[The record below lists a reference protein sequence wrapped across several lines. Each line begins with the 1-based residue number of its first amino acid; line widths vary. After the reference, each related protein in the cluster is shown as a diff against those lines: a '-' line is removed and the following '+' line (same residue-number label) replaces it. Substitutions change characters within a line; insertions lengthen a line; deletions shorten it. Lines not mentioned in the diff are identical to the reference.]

1 MSRRSKGKKEAND
14 GRGKRKIAAYV
25 CTFILV
31 VAAISYLFLTR
42 LNQQTPPEALALNKS
57 VTLDGGAGGDDWA
70 VGLVFDDAAHVLY
83 VTGFITVPGEG
94 ADVWLAKYDDSLNQ
108 MSNVTYSGPAHGDD
122 MGYTICLGED
132 GYLYIVGYV
141 VNPSSGRDIWIAKY
155 HTNLT
160 LVSNVTVDGSMHQT
174 DDGYGVAFDNDGNLL
189 VAGTVTDIGEGYNIF
204 IGKYDTNLNQIENIT
219 LDGPS
224 HMTDKA
230 RFFEIDSDG
239 YIYISGSMSQV
250 GSNYDIWLAKLDGD
264 LNILEQRTIAGPT
277 TGEDKGYG
285 LALANDGTLFAVGA
299 MTNEGEGLDIWLAA
313 FDTSLELL
321 RNVTISGPGSGED
334 AAYSLFLE
342 GDGDL
347 VLTGI
352 YTELDGGPNILVAKF
367 KPDFTHTQNMTF
379 DGAGGGYDSG
389 FAIIQTSGLG
399 VYVSGSTASVTTG
412 MDMWLAS
419 FEYPTV

>member
-1 MSRRSKGKKEAND
+1 MSRRSKSKKQSSN
-14 GRGKRKIAAYV
+14 GRGKRQIAAYA
-25 CTFILV
+25 CAFILV

-42 LNQQTPPEALALNKS
+42 INQQTPPEALALNKS

-70 VGLVFDDAAHVLY
+70 VGLVFDDSTHVLY
-83 VTGFITVPGEG
+83 VTGFITVPEEG
-94 ADVWLAKYDDSLNQ
+94 GDVWLAKYDNSLNQ
-108 MSNVTYSGPAHGDD
+108 LSNVTYSGPSHGDD

-141 VNPSSGRDIWIAKY
+141 VNPSSDRDIWIAKY

-160 LVSNVTVDGSMHQT
+160 LVSNVTVDGSAHET

-189 VAGTVTDIGEGYNIF
+189 VAGTVTDIDGGYNIF
-204 IGKYDTNLNQIENIT
+204 IGKYDTNLNLLRNIT

-239 YIYISGSMSQV
+239 YIYVSGSMSQP

-264 LNILEQRTIAGPT
+264 LNILEQRMIAGPT

-285 LALANDGTLFAVGA
+285 LALASDGTLFAVGT
-299 MTNEGEGLDIWLAA
+299 MTIEGEGLDIWLAA

-321 RNVTISGPGSGED
+321 RNVTIGGPGSGED
-334 AAYSLFLE
+334 SAYSLFLE

-352 YTELDGGPNILVAKF
+352 YTELDGGSNILVAKF
-367 KPDFTHTQNMTF
+367 KPDFTHIQNLTF
-379 DGAGGGYDSG
+379 DGSAGGYDSG
-389 FAIIQTSGLG
+389 FGIIQTSGPRI
-399 VYVSGSTASVTTG
+399 YVSGSTASVSNG
-412 MDMWLAS
+412 MDIWLAYL
-419 FEYPTV
+419 EYPII